1 MQRLEAS
8 EKTGFAK
15 NQGKSQVSVAGC
27 QAPVSMCRISHPIA
41 QIEGKKLFSGGVSNF
56 NGERMTKNW
65 YVFYTKSRQE
75 KKVRDLLLQDGYE
88 VFLPMHKIMRQWS
101 DRKKKIDVPLFNSYI
116 FVRDFEHRIADILRT
131 PGVAWNIRHNGKPA
145 ILREDEFELIQRF
158 VTTGYFLET
167 SGNVATFQVGDK
179 AKILDGPLAGVTG
192 VLTGQD
198 KNQRFNIVLEGIQ
211 QVIQVQLPATL
222 LEKVDH

>member
-1 MQRLEAS
+1 M
-8 EKTGFAK
+8 
-15 NQGKSQVSVAGC
+15 
-27 QAPVSMCRISHPIA
+27 
-41 QIEGKKLFSGGVSNF
+41 
-56 NGERMTKNW
+56 
-65 YVFYTKSRQE
+65 
-75 KKVRDLLLQDGYE
+75 RDLLLQDGYE